1 MEVLSDDALFVDK
14 MLNSG
19 HAPDHVHNIAKMT
32 SRQLPP
38 GYAERRVAHIER
50 QKAIK
55 DALPDGIE
63 QRTPEWYSARE
74 GFVTASDF
82 HAASFGT
89 ESMRKRFV
97 TNKSGQGPPFL
108 GSAATRHGVKYED
121 VARLLYEYNMHTK
134 VTEYGLLPHK
144 TVKIM
149 AASPDGI
156 SEQGVAVEIKA
167 PFSKTLSD
175 IPPEY
180 FAQMQGQMEVAE
192 LDLADFVVC
201 RVEELDDEIFW
212 KDFNTAHEKGY
223 GYERYGS
230 VATCEG
236 KFMHSV
242 PGLSP
247 ESLNDWILS
256 APTTHTI
263 TLHRVF
269 DFRITRI
276 ERDDRYVSDMI
287 DKLRETWDMVLEA
300 RANPSKVPVQTSQV
314 SPILKGFSFKNFGT

>member
-14 MLNSG
+14 LLNSG
-19 HAPDHVHNIAKMT
+19 YSSDRVHDLAKMT
-32 SRQLPP
+32 SRNLPP
-38 GYAERRVAHIER
+38 GYAERRISHIEK

-55 DALPDGIE
+55 DALPPGIE

-89 ESMRKRFV
+89 DSMRKRFV
-97 TNKSGQGPPFL
+97 TNKTGQGPPFL
-108 GSAATRHGVKYED
+108 GSMATRHGVKYED
-121 VARLLYEYNMHTK
+121 VARLLYEHYMHTK

-167 PFSKTLSD
+167 PFSKTLAD

-180 FAQMQGQMEVAE
+180 YAQMQGQMEVAE

-201 RVEELDDEIFW
+201 RVEELSDVIFW
-212 KDFNTAHEKGY
+212 KDFNTAYDKGY
-223 GYERYGS
+223 GYERYGA

-236 KFMHSV
+236 KFMHST
-242 PGLSP
+242 PGLTP
-247 ESLNDWILS
+247 ESLNKWIGTVPLS
-256 APTTHTI
+256 HEV

-276 ERDDRYVSDMI
+276 ERDDIYVSSMI
-287 DKLRETWDMVLEA
+287 EKLRETWDMVLDA
-300 RANPSKVPVQTSQV
+300 RANPSKVSVKTSNV